1 MSNPLEVGGSFVCT
15 GGTAGLVAGYG
26 IGSTVDFAGNFNS
39 QYGHVT
45 DGVLHHTYCTNGTP
59 GSGSNIQG
67 LDGHRMKLSED
78 TNWYGTGGRANWGFA
93 SAAAS
98 AEHYLVLQE

>member
-1 MSNPLEVGGSFVCT
+1 MGGSFVCT